1 MTEAPAARLK
11 RLVLRSRRRGMLELD
26 LVLGK
31 FAESEIFRLENNDLD
46 AYERL
51 LGEEEAL
58 ILAWLNG
65 TSRCPDEYQQIVNL
79 IMSCVGRAGAVPE

>member
-1 MTEAPAARLK
+1 
-11 RLVLRSRRRGMLELD
+11 MLELD

-31 FAESEIFRLENNDLD
+31 FAESKIFWLENNDLD

-51 LGEEEAL
+51 LDEEETL

-65 TSRCPDEYQQIVNL
+65 TSRCPPEYKQIVSL
-79 IMSCVGRAGAVPE
+79 IMSCAARPGAAPE

>member
-1 MTEAPAARLK
+1 
-11 RLVLRSRRRGMLELD
+11 MLELD

-31 FAESEIFRLENNDLD
+31 FAESEIFRLENNDLY

-51 LGEEEAL
+51 LDEEETL

-65 TSRCPDEYQQIVNL
+65 TSRCPDEYHQIVNL
-79 IMSCVGRAGAVPE
+79 IMSCVGQPGTVPE